1 MAETML
7 EDPQAAGSYDPGLY
21 QSVGVAEA
29 VDGFDNVT
37 DVVIARFHQDGFLP
51 IAGAFSLAQ
60 VNDAHNAV
68 SDMIDG
74 KHPKFRYTQ
83 FEKGKRK
90 EFAALSGLER
100 RKGIRKLNRFIGFDE
115 RLNHFATN
123 NSILGTLERIFEKPP
138 KLYRDQAM
146 LKPARIGREKP
157 WHQDHAYFNLPM
169 GTCIVSVW
177 IALDEA
183 TPENGCMHVIPGSHR
198 EGPVVHFKRR
208 DWQICDTHIA
218 RTRVVA
224 VPLKPGSIL
233 FWNGLLHHGTPANR
247 SERNRRSLQLHF
259 IPDGV
264 DETPARDRLEVFG
277 SEGKNVSC

>member
-37 DVVIARFHQDGFLP
+37 DAVIARFHQDGFLP

-90 EFAALSGLER
+90 EFAALSDPER
-100 RKGIRKLNRFIGFDE
+100 RKGVRKLNRFIGFDE
-115 RLNHFATN
+115 RLNHFATD
-123 NSILGTLERIFEKPP
+123 SRILGTLERIFEKPP

-183 TPENGCMHVIPGSHR
+183 TPENGCMHVIPGSQR
-198 EGPVVHFKRR
+198 EGPVVHFSRR

-247 SERNRRSLQLHF
+247 SDRSRRSLQLHF
-259 IPDGV
+259 IPGGV

-277 SEGKNVSC
+277 SEGKNVTC

>member
-37 DVVIARFHQDGFLP
+37 DAVIARFHQDGFLP
-51 IAGAFSLAQ
+51 IAGAFSPAQ
-60 VNDAHNAV
+60 VDDALNAV
-68 SDMIDG
+68 TDMIDG
-74 KHPKFRYTQ
+74 KNPKFRYTQ

-90 EFAALSGLER
+90 EFAALSGPER
-100 RKGIRKLNRFIGFDE
+100 RKGVRKLNRFIGFDE
-115 RLNHFATN
+115 RLNHFATAIG
-123 NSILGTLERIFEKPP
+123 ILGTLERIFEKPP
-138 KLYRDQAM
+138 KLFRNQAM

-183 TPENGCMHVIPGSHR
+183 TLENGCMHVIPGSHR

-224 VPLKPGSIL
+224 VPLKPGGIL

-247 SERNRRSLQLHF
+247 SNRNRRSLQLHF
-259 IPDGV
+259 ITGGV

-277 SEGKNVSC
+277 SDGKNVTC